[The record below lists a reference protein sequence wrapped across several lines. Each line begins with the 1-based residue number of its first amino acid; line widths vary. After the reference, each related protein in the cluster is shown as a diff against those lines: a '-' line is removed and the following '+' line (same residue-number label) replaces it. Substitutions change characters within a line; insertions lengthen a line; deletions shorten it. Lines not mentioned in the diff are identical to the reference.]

1 VPLRH
6 TMLGNSRAQV
16 QAGVIGREMDAHGR
30 KYKRR
35 RVARE
40 RPMR

>member
-16 QAGVIGREMDAHGR
+16 QAGVIGCEMDAHG
-30 KYKRR
+30 
-35 RVARE
+35 
-40 RPMR
+40 